1 VKEEKIL
8 INKIHKRDD
17 YFCQYCGRDGLDSLD
32 SWHELTV
39 DHFIPIGKGGTSEEK
54 NLVTCCG
61 YCNAIK
67 GNRIFD
73 SLDQAKEYILK
84 RRMELEKEYQKVR
97 KTIRKL

>member
-1 VKEEKIL
+1 
-8 INKIHKRDD
+8 
-17 YFCQYCGRDGLDSLD
+17 
-32 SWHELTV
+32 
-39 DHFIPIGKGGTSEEK
+39 
-54 NLVTCCG
+54 LVTCCG